1 MIGKRNLRRAALA
14 MGVALTTLIV
24 TGSVRVDAETAA
36 PVTLPDTEVRSL
48 TSRDGARSYRLLI
61 GRPAGEA
68 PPGGFPVLYL
78 LDGNATFATAFQAM
92 RLQSRR
98 PDISAVAPMVI
109 VGIAHDDGTDGP
121 FNVPLR
127 YRDYTPSTPDRSSPD
142 GGPKLK
148 PGWRKFPPS
157 GEAERFA
164 DFLIDEVRPAIA
176 ETIPIDPT
184 RQSLFG
190 HSLGGLF
197 ALHVAA
203 TRPGAFRHLI
213 AASPSVWWDDET
225 VLSGIDRMA
234 ERGSKSDTA
243 PRVLVLVGAREL
255 PDMRAGAMTATDHLA
270 RSALPGLETWF
281 EMVDHA
287 DHITILPTALNRALR
302 FASGTTPTAPPDR
315 ETGDD

>member
-1 MIGKRNLRRAALA
+1 MFFGGNARRSVIAGATAVGLALSA
-14 MGVALTTLIV
+14 VA
-24 TGSVRVDAETAA
+24 TGHVRAETEAA
-36 PVTLPDTEVRSL
+36 PVTLRDTEVRSL

-78 LDGNATFATAFQAM
+78 LDGNGTFATAFQAM

-98 PDISAVAPMVI
+98 PDISAVEPMVI
-109 VGIAHDDGTDGP
+109 VGIAHDDGADGP

-127 YRDYTPSTPDRSSPD
+127 YRDYTPASPD
-142 GGPKLK
+142 GAPKRK
-148 PGWRKFPPS
+148 PGWPNVPRS

-176 ETIPIDPT
+176 DIIPIDPA

-203 TRPGAFRHLI
+203 TRPGAFRNLI
-213 AASPSVWWDDET
+213 AASPSVWWDDER
-225 VLSGIDRMA
+225 VLGEIDRIGTGDGKA
-234 ERGSKSDTA
+234 DAPA
-243 PRVLVLVGAREL
+243 PRVLVLVGARET
-255 PDMRAGAMTATDHLA
+255 PDMRAGAMAATDHLA
-270 RSALPGLETWF
+270 RSPLAGLEAWF
-281 EMVDHA
+281 EMADHA

-302 FASGTTPTAPPDR
+302 FASGASPTAPPGR
-315 ETGDD
+315 EIGDDR